1 MKRRHPDLKTPR
13 LVLRPFRMSDVEA
26 VFAYAS
32 DPQVTRFVRF
42 KTLRN
47 LGDSRKFLRHID
59 RLHHGAPV
67 WAITLKDS
75 GELIGSCGFVNSSKE
90 NRVGEIGYVLAP
102 PHWGQGYAVEAVHA
116 LLDFGFRRMKLNR
129 IHAQTLVENS
139 RSARVLEK
147 AGMKFEGVLRA
158 WERIKGRYCDMRMY
172 SMLRSE
178 YRAAQG

>member
-1 MKRRHPDLKTPR
+1 MKRRCPDLKTPR
-13 LVLRPFRMSDVEA
+13 LVLRPFRMSDAEA

-42 KTLRN
+42 QTHRN
-47 LGDSRKFLRHID
+47 LGDTRKFLRNLD
-59 RLHHGAPV
+59 RLHRGAPA
-67 WAITLKDS
+67 WAITLKNS
-75 GELIGSCGFVNSSKE
+75 GQLVGSCGFVNSSKE
-90 NRVGEIGYVLAP
+90 NRVAEIGYVLAR
-102 PHWGQGYAVEAVHA
+102 PHWGRGYAVEAVRA
-116 LLDFGFRRMKLNR
+116 LLDYGFRRMKLNR
-129 IHAQTLVENS
+129 IHAQTLVENT

-178 YRAAQG
+178 FRSRG